1 MMGRVQAVVF
11 DFGNVLANVDRLCI
25 CSRLA
30 AHSPLSPEEVCARIY
45 GTDIELDS
53 ETGKYDSRGHFERIR
68 ERIQGN
74 GGWSYE
80 EFREEF
86 KEGFSLNPEGMDAL
100 RLAAR
105 SKRAFILSN
114 IPYLHSL
121 WLYEQEELVTLPE
134 QHIFSFKVGVMKP
147 DPGIW
152 QALLQRASMQP
163 EQCLYIDDLEGFC
176 DAARRLGFHALHYRK
191 GETDLLG
198 ELKRWL

>member
-1 MMGRVQAVVF
+1 MNDIRAVVF
-11 DFGNVLANVDRLCI
+11 DFGNVLANVERLKI

-30 AHSPLSPEEVCARIY
+30 EHSPLSAEEVCARIY

-53 ETGKYDSRGHFERIR
+53 ETGRYDSRGHFQVVK

-74 GGWSYE
+74 GGWTYE

-86 KEGFSLNPEGMDAL
+86 REGFSINPEGMDAL

-105 SKRAFILSN
+105 STRIFVLSN

-121 WLYEQEELVTLPE
+121 WLYQQEELATLPE

-147 DPGIW
+147 DPRIW
-152 QALLQRASMQP
+152 QALLERASLQAA
-163 EQCLYIDDLEGFC
+163 QCLYIDDLESFC
-176 DAARRLGFHALHYRK
+176 AAAGRLGFHTLHYRK
-191 GETDLLG
+191 GITDLVG
-198 ELKRWL
+198 ELKKWL

>member
-1 MMGRVQAVVF
+1 VSDITAVVF
-11 DFGNVLANVDRLCI
+11 DFGNVLANVDRLRI

-45 GTDIELDS
+45 GTDIEVDS
-53 ETGKYDSRGHFERIR
+53 ETGRYDSRGHFQRIK

-86 KEGFSLNPEGMDAL
+86 RDGFSPNPEGMDAF
-100 RLAAR
+100 RLAAQG
-105 SKRAFILSN
+105 KRVFVVSN

-152 QALLQRASMQP
+152 QVLLQRARLAP
-163 EQCLYIDDLEGFC
+163 EQCLYIDDVEAFC
-176 DAARRLGFHALHYRK
+176 VAARRLGFNALHYRK
-191 GETDLLG
+191 GETDLVG
-198 ELKRWL
+198 ELRRWL

>member
-1 MMGRVQAVVF
+1 MSEIRAVVF
-11 DFGNVLANVDRLCI
+11 DFGNVLANVDRLRI

-30 AHSPLSPEEVCARIY
+30 EHSPLPAQEVCARIY

-53 ETGKYDSRGHFERIR
+53 ETGKCDSRGHFDRIK

-74 GGWSYE
+74 GSWTYE

-86 KEGFSLNPEGMDAL
+86 KEGFSLNPEGMEAL

-105 SKRAFILSN
+105 DKRVFILSN

-121 WLYEQEELVTLPE
+121 WLYEQEELATLPE

-152 QALLQRASMQP
+152 RALLERAVLRP
-163 EQCLYIDDLEGFC
+163 EQCLYIDDLEPFC
-176 DAARRLGFHALHYRK
+176 LVARGLGFRALRYRK
-191 GETDLLG
+191 GETDLVG
-198 ELKRWL
+198 ELQKWL